1 MNPRSRRV
9 GVVLAVGALSL
20 AACGDDDT
28 SGGDD
33 AEAFCT
39 ALADLAD
46 APDGGDEAN
55 LALLREV
62 GETAPSDISDEWD
75 ALVEGFETLQN
86 LDAATEDDIAD
97 FEEVLADFDAA
108 NVAVEAY
115 AIENCPDLPPEFFS
129 TG

>member
-1 MNPRSRRV
+1 MNPRSTRLSA
-9 GVVLAVGALSL
+9 VLAVAALSL
-20 AACGDDDT
+20 AACADDDA

-39 ALADLAD
+39 ALAELAD
-46 APDGGDEAN
+46 APDGSDEEN

-62 GETAPSDISDEWD
+62 GETAPSEIGDEWD
-75 ALVEGFETLQN
+75 ALVDGFETLQN
-86 LDAATEDDIAD
+86 LDAATEEDIAD

-115 AIENCPDLPPEFFS
+115 AIENCPNLPPEFFS